1 MCYVIEIHFFFRN
14 ILQDK
19 FLMTFGK
26 IVIGHWWIMHKSNI
40 GEYIL
45 IDIMGPVSQEKT
57 GEIIQQG
64 DAQVC
69 GVGGWW

>member
-1 MCYVIEIHFFFRN
+1 
-14 ILQDK
+14 
-19 FLMTFGK
+19 
-26 IVIGHWWIMHKSNI
+26 MHKSNI